1 MEAVKE
7 RLEQLE
13 QELAALSAEE
23 KEARYTYAKTSDPE
37 QAAKLGRIWQ
47 RLSEE
52 KERLQQE
59 REMLQQERR
68 DLTKLEAST
77 GVHARR

>member
-7 RLEQLE
+7 RLEQLQ
-13 QELAALSAEE
+13 QELTALSAEE
-23 KEARYTYAKTSDPE
+23 KEARSAYAKASDPA

-52 KERLQQE
+52 KERLQQ
-59 REMLQQERR
+59 RGKGYNRR
-68 DLTKLEAST
+68 GGT
-77 GVHARR
+77 